1 MHRYKIHYLYE
12 DNMIIMLLSEQISD
26 VRAFAY
32 LNEVKEEIL
41 KKYSTDQL
49 VNTNS
54 FQLEEG
60 KNILRKKMQF
70 YNSGPYTTTH
80 GEIIENLNVA
90 KDAVIENI
98 ETLIERNNK
107 IDIMVQKSDNL
118 KDFSNNISAI
128 TGDILKKESERKNK
142 YVIIVISLFIIVLI
156 LIYIFATK

>member
-12 DNMIIMLLSEQISD
+12 DNIIIMLLSEQVSD
-26 VRAFAY
+26 TKAFAF

-41 KKYSTDQL
+41 KKYPTEEL
-49 VNTNS
+49 MNINS
-54 FQLEEG
+54 FQFEEG
-60 KNILRKKMQF
+60 KKILAKKMQF
-70 YNSGPYTTTH
+70 YNSNPLTTNR
-80 GEIIENLNVA
+80 GEILENLNIA

-128 TGDILKKESERKNK
+128 TGDILKKESERKNR
-142 YVIIVISLFIIVLI
+142 YVIVIISLFIIVLI
-156 LIYIFATK
+156 LIYIFATN

>member
-1 MHRYKIHYLYE
+1 MNI
-12 DNMIIMLLSEQISD
+12 
-26 VRAFAY
+26 
-32 LNEVKEEIL
+32 
-41 KKYSTDQL
+41 
-49 VNTNS
+49 NS
-54 FQLEEG
+54 FQFEEG
-60 KNILRKKMQF
+60 KKILAKKMQF
-70 YNSGPYTTTH
+70 YNSNPLTTNR
-80 GEIIENLNVA
+80 GEILENLNIA

>member
-1 MHRYKIHYLYE
+1 
-12 DNMIIMLLSEQISD
+12 
-26 VRAFAY
+26 
-32 LNEVKEEIL
+32 
-41 KKYSTDQL
+41 
-49 VNTNS
+49 
-54 FQLEEG
+54 
-60 KNILRKKMQF
+60 MQF

-80 GEIIENLNVA
+80 GEVIEKLNAA